1 MVCPAFFV
9 FLEAKL
15 TTPTPLYILMIMVS
29 IGFLLGMATFISGLL
44 TLALRAPGRDIRALA
59 SQTTKLAQKGIAEEI
74 SGLVGNAT
82 SLLDVINQLA
92 RTTAGIG
99 LILTLL
105 GLVLMALSGWFALLI
120 YQTLL

>member
-1 MVCPAFFV
+1 M
-9 FLEAKL
+9 